1 MGIPG
6 QKLRGFVGQGMDGR
20 RKRPAVYV
28 YSYPAGSH
36 SWTCPETGVWRF
48 VLWGAGAGAD
58 QSAPYG
64 GASGAFY
71 LAERNVVKGQVVAL
85 VVGAGVEPDLPT
97 GTDGGPSSAT
107 FPNGEVITV
116 GGGIGNGANTGGAV
130 TANRNTD
137 IVYAGTA
144 GVTTATAGADGN
156 GTNPGRGGTAAGAAR
171 PGSGA
176 PGYGPYRGGN
186 GANGTPGRNGYTPG
200 GGGTTTAGDGT
211 GGGDGLVLIHLAR
224 VSA

>member
-1 MGIPG
+1 MATG
-6 QKLRGFVGQGMDGR
+6 QKLRGFVGQAMSGR
-20 RKRPAVYV
+20 RKRPTVYA
-28 YSYPAGSH
+28 YSYPAGSYT
-36 SWTCPETGVWRF
+36 WTCPASGLWRF

-58 QSAPYG
+58 QATPYG
-64 GASGAFY
+64 GASGGFY
-71 LAERNVVKGQVVAL
+71 LAERYVTKGQTVAVVA
-85 VVGAGVEPDLPT
+85 GAGVEPVST
-97 GTDGGPSSAT
+97 AGTDGGPSSAT
-107 FPNGEVITV
+107 FPNGEVITA

-156 GTNPGRGGTAAGAAR
+156 GTNPGTGGTASGTTR

-186 GANGTPGRNGYTPG
+186 GANGSATRGGFAPG
-200 GGGTTTAGDGT
+200 GGGTTTSVDGSA
-211 GGGDGLVLIHLAR
+211 GGDGLVLIHLAR

>member
-1 MGIPG
+1 MSIPG
-6 QKLRGFVGQGMDGR
+6 QKLRGFVAQGMDGR
-20 RKRPAVYV
+20 RKRPAVYA
-28 YSYPAGSH
+28 YSYPAGSYT
-36 SWTCPETGVWRF
+36 WTCPETGTWRL

-58 QSAPYG
+58 QATGTG

-71 LAERNVVKGQVVAL
+71 LAERSIVKGQTVAL
-85 VVGAGVEPDLPT
+85 VIGAASEPGPAS
-97 GTDGGPSSAT
+97 GTDGGDTTAT
-107 FPNGEVITV
+107 LPGGEVLTA
-116 GGGIGNGANTGGAV
+116 GGGRGAGVNTGGAV

-144 GVTTATAGADGN
+144 GVTTATAGANGN
-156 GTNPGRGGTAAGAAR
+156 GTNPGTGGAASGTIR

-186 GANGTPGRNGYTPG
+186 GANGTATRNGFTPG
-200 GGGTTTAGDGT
+200 GGGTTTSTDGSA
-211 GGGDGLVLIHLAR
+211 GGDGFVLIHLAR